1 MNKMFYKRTFLVIA
15 SLFLFSLPGYC
26 IEPNKYYA
34 ALTATVNPTGSGTV
48 YVNGDDSSVSR
59 DESCT
64 NIKYKNS
71 SSTYVY
77 GTGWVRNTVNFTA
90 TATPNT
96 GYSFNEWKMND
107 SRVST
112 SASYSADYEVSET
125 ASTRS
130 ETHAEEYTIIA
141 YFSVKPYTITYAK
154 GDHGSGTS
162 TTQSVNIESDITL
175 LSGSLFTPN
184 DGYEFKEWKVT
195 SLGSTNKKWAMN
207 QTFNSSNL
215 NIGTGYY
222 SSDPGVTLTAQWELI
237 TYTIT
242 YDANGGSVSS
252 DTQNYTI
259 NSTDPLLIPT
269 RNGYTFAG
277 WEVVYYDPDDGNWE
291 EGIAESPL
299 NNKYGDVRLQAK
311 WTLNDYT
318 ITYAAGDHSTEG
330 STTAT
335 PYDIEHGFT
344 LAANGYT
351 PEAGWTFDKWKVTT
365 AGSGPDGNWTLNST
379 YDEGQSIA
387 AGKYG
392 NVTMTAQ
399 WKEIPTAD
407 ITINVTGL
415 ESDESAMFTVSNG
428 GGVLYTVVLSG
439 SNPSV
444 TIKDLPTGVQYTVQ
458 ATNGWSW
465 AYGTPSPTSYVQNLD
480 TSGLV
485 ANFAYSKNT
494 SAKKHDE
501 KSNVNWRPAAD

>member
-141 YFSVKPYTITYAK
+141 YFSAIPYTITYAK

-222 SSDPGVTLTAQWELI
+222 SSTPGVTLTAQWELK

-277 WEVVYYDPDDGNWE
+277 WEVVDYDPDDGNWE

-299 NNKYGDVRLQAK
+299 NNKYGDVGLQAK

-318 ITYAAGDHSTEG
+318 ITYAAGDHSTGG

-351 PEAGWTFDKWKVTT
+351 PEAGWVFDKWKVTT
-365 AGSGPDGNWTLNST
+365 AGSGAAGNWTLNDI
-379 YDEGQSIA
+379 YDEGETIA
-387 AGKYG
+387 AGKFG
-392 NVTMTAQ
+392 DVTLTAQ
-399 WKEIPTAD
+399 WKEMPHAD
-407 ITINVTGL
+407 IIISVSGL
-415 ESDESAMFTVSNG
+415 ENGESAIFNVIKG
-428 GGVLYTVVLSG
+428 GATIYTVALDSG
-439 SNPSV
+439 NTQV
-444 TIKDLPTGVQYTVQ
+444 TIKNQEIGPYTVTP
-458 ATNGWSW
+458 AGWSW
-465 AYGTPSPTSYVQNLD
+465 SYTLTPLTETTQTIASPSTTFSFSATRD
-480 TSGLV
+480 T
-485 ANFAYSKNT
+485 N
-494 SAKKHDE
+494 AKKHDE
-501 KSNVNWRPAAD
+501 KSNVNWRPY